1 MTRFLSLRYWVLVA
15 CVDFNDLRWFE
26 RQACIGDST
35 VKLLLLDILGSGCIM
50 TAAFFSGSARVPRH
64 NRYVYLFS
72 NVVSTDTEASPQQQ
86 SLHSKMSRWLPRM
99 FLRASIFVRAGQRLG
114 DG

>member
-35 VKLLLLDILGSGCIM
+35 ETLLLEILGSGCIM
-50 TAAFFSGSARVPRH
+50 TAAFFSG
-64 NRYVYLFS
+64 YVTVAATYVF
-72 NVVSTDTEASPQQQ
+72 T
-86 SLHSKMSRWLPRM
+86 
-99 FLRASIFVRAGQRLG
+99 SINLC
-114 DG
+114 